1 MCIEMQLLAK
11 NAKQEKK
18 KKPYYL
24 NKINFDFYFLFLFY
38 RILLPIVFFD

>member
-18 KKPYYL
+18 PYYL
-24 NKINFDFYFLFLFY
+24 NKINFEFDCLAYFILYYFL
-38 RILLPIVFFD
+38 